1 MLVKPLP
8 VSCRHT
14 FANSQDSQIGL
25 QQGRTQHLDQAL
37 QKTSLYVSQQNSP
50 MEASRR
56 AGTAYLN
63 MRSNS
68 QEFDLTHKTG
78 SFMYMAPEVFK
89 ERKYNE
95 KVNLPYCVTLWSCMQ
110 LLVVA
115 SGVRLLS

>member
-1 MLVKPLP
+1 
-8 VSCRHT
+8 
-14 FANSQDSQIGL
+14 
-25 QQGRTQHLDQAL
+25 
-37 QKTSLYVSQQNSP
+37 

-63 MRSNS
+63 MRSSS

-95 KVNLPYCVTLWSCMQ
+95 KVGQPHCVTFWSCLQ
-110 LLVVA
+110 LPVVA
-115 SGVRLLS
+115 LAARMLSFSLVFPQNEVLPSLASAPSMYV